1 MKLGEKIKYLRKS
14 KGISQEELATM
25 LKINRNFLSRIET
38 GKSDPN
44 AGILKSIAQ
53 IFNVDLNSLLDINN
67 SEEQGIDKIKYI
79 TENCKYLQDK
89 DLEFIVRRE
98 RFYGEVKRSFYIGEK
113 KESDIKANY
122 ENGILTISFPKEEAP
137 KKEIPN
143 ITIK

>member
-67 SEEQGIDKIKYI
+67 SEEQGIDKIHNRKLQILAGQRLRIY
-79 TENCKYLQDK
+79 CKNN
-89 DLEFIVRRE
+89 VCN
-98 RFYGEVKRSFYIGEK
+98 
-113 KESDIKANY
+113 A
-122 ENGILTISFPKEEAP
+122 
-137 KKEIPN
+137 
-143 ITIK
+143 

>member
-44 AGILKSIAQ
+44 AGISIAQ

-89 DLEFIVRRE
+89 DLEFIVRIMSVMRE
-98 RFYGEVKRSFYIGEK
+98 EYVKINT
-113 KESDIKANY
+113 DVD
-122 ENGILTISFPKEEAP
+122 
-137 KKEIPN
+137 
-143 ITIK
+143 

>member
-1 MKLGEKIKYLRKS
+1 MYLKYHIIYYNKTSFGGIMKLGEKIKQLRKA

-89 DLEFIVRRE
+89 DLEFIVRIMSVMRE
-98 RFYGEVKRSFYIGEK
+98 EYVKINT
-113 KESDIKANY
+113 DID
-122 ENGILTISFPKEEAP
+122 
-137 KKEIPN
+137 
-143 ITIK
+143 